1 MSAPPEPEA
10 ERLRDR
16 ERTRARIMEAAKVAF
31 SKLGYAKASIRDI
44 AADAGIT
51 SALVVRYFGSKE
63 QLFDEAVAEAFDLG
77 ETFAETDRERLGE
90 AIAAHLFSAPQDVD
104 LTAMMLLAATDPSIN
119 ARARRLAHARMLQPM
134 AKLIGGPDAER
145 RAAMILSIATGFW
158 FYRFKLPLKPLS
170 GRVDAGFVSEVAS
183 VLQRVIDDAG

>member
-1 MSAPPEPEA
+1 M
-10 ERLRDR
+10 
-16 ERTRARIMEAAKVAF
+16 AF

-51 SALVVRYFGSKE
+51 AALVVRYFGSKE
-63 QLFDEAVAEAFDLG
+63 KLFDQAVAEAFDLG
-77 ETFAETDRERLGE
+77 ETFATTDRGKLGE
-90 AIAAHLFSAPQDVD
+90 AIAAQLFSAQQDVD
-104 LTAMMLLAATDPSIN
+104 LTAMMLLAATDPSVN

-134 AKLIGGPDAER
+134 AKLIGGPGAER
-145 RAAMILSIATGFW
+145 RAAMILSVATGIW

-183 VLQRVIDDAG
+183 VLQRLIDGAD